1 MEIEALK
8 TNDVELF
15 QPEEARLINKTVQI
29 REQIVDH
36 LLKDGIP
43 YKTSE
48 IRVINE
54 LLNSIDSNILGRVD
68 RRLKH
73 KENENNNDLKEI
85 VKAVL
90 LESEKRKREAK
101 ANGPVEALPEEY
113 VLEEV
118 VPGEDSFEYEEIT
131 LEEIRGE

>member
-1 MEIEALK
+1 MEVEALK
-8 TNDVELF
+8 TSDVELF
-15 QPEEARLINKTVQI
+15 QPEEARLLNKTVDI
-29 REQIVDH
+29 REKIVDH

-43 YKTSE
+43 YKTNE

-54 LLNSIDSNILGRVD
+54 LLNSIDSNVLGRVD

-73 KENENNNDLKEI
+73 KENENSSDMKELVKTIFLEKEKIMNEIKPIDLKET
-85 VKAVL
+85 
-90 LESEKRKREAK
+90 
-101 ANGPVEALPEEY
+101 LPDEY

-131 LEEIRGE
+131 LEEIKKD